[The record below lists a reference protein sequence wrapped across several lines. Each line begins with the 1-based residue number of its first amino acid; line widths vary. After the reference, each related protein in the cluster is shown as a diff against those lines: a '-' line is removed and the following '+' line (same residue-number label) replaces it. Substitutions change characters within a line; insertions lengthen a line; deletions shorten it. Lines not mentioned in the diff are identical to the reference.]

1 MEKDYLFFKVKQ
13 SLEAYIRRLKNIVP
27 NQIRLQ
33 IRMMYCFQFVLLLD
47 LLTLLHQN
55 AALVAGWRLYILWM
69 ALALNSFFIYLG
81 L

>member
-33 IRMMYCFQFVLLLD
+33 IRMMYYFQFVLLLD